1 MCLAS
6 AVGFSWLLVCLCWI
20 FTDVITA
27 LISTVLQVVH
37 VSDTVGVWG
46 DGGVTDSG
54 GMYVCAVALVCI
66 GVWWPGQKLNL
77 RGVWCSSGLVSLWCG
92 APCVLLLVCH
102 CRCATSGYAC
112 EPQHAVLKDACQ
124 CAQHAIIMGRCEH
137 FGVWQWPCCFFLSMG
152 CPPRSSLQSV
162 LLCKKVSSRACTWCV
177 SFAGL
182 LVEAAEGV
190 AVPHAPSG

>member
-1 MCLAS
+1 
-6 AVGFSWLLVCLCWI
+6 
-20 FTDVITA
+20 VITA

-46 DGGVTDSG
+46 DGGVTESG
-54 GMYVCAVALVCI
+54 GMYVWCCGSCLHWCVVA
-66 GVWWPGQKLNL
+66 WAETQ
-77 RGVWCSSGLVSLWCG
+77 SSRGLVSLWCG

-124 CAQHAIIMGRCEH
+124 CAQHAILVGKCKH
-137 FGVWQWPCCFFLSMG
+137 FGVWQWPCCFFSSMG

-177 SFAGL
+177 SFASL
-182 LVEAAEGV
+182 LVEVAEGV